1 MDGVHVVS
9 LLLLLVA
16 IIMFAIAGFFA
27 HRFTSPVPS
36 WGWVGALALAVML
49 LVERVWA

>member
-1 MDGVHVVS
+1 MDVIS

-16 IIMFAIAGFFA
+16 LVCFGIAAFAA
-27 HRFTSPVPS
+27 HRLPPVPS
-36 WGWVGALALAVML
+36 WGWVGALALALML